1 MLALRTIRENNPNAM
16 LLKLPERGRDVRLAG
31 DPHPSER
38 IVGIEPLRLGLLVH
52 KGKETLDDE
61 CLCCA
66 VGFLRSRRTVRRRRA
81 RRRSLPGRK
90 CFPVLFLSFV
100 CLAFACFQGKH
111 SIKTSD
117 RIPGILSDLRRRG
130 LSSVTLVTFVTLVT
144 RFTRV
149 TQSMATPAP
158 RMNCACGA

>member
-31 DPHPSER
+31 DSHPSER
-38 IVGIEPLRLGLLVH
+38 VVGIEALRLGLLLG

-61 CLCCA
+61 CLCRA

-81 RRRSLPGRK
+81 RRRSSHGRT
-90 CFPVLFLSFV
+90 VRFLCCLSCV

-130 LSSVTLVTFVTLVT
+130 LSSVTLVTFFTLVT
-144 RFTRV
+144 PFTRV